1 MNNKKGRL
9 IELAFFMNLKP
20 VCFIV
25 RRLQHY
31 WLFVPV
37 ADSSDGPK
45 YAEDNL
51 NMLVGVPIVLST
63 ISE

>member
-25 RRLQHY
+25 CRLQPY

-37 ADSSDGPK
+37 TDSSDGGK
-45 YAEDNL
+45 YAEDKL
-51 NMLVGVPIVLST
+51 NMLVGMPIALST